1 MKVLQLMLGLLLVL
15 FTTVTFAQMVDINT
29 ATAEQL
35 EKGLKGIGP
44 AKAAAIVK
52 YRSDNGPFKA
62 VDDLI
67 NVPGIGDKTVA
78 GLKNSATVGG
88 AAPTVPAMPNKSTLP
103 STAPVSV
110 KQPAVTPAAPAM
122 AVKPITSPAPVP
134 PAPAIPAKSTT
145 SPVMVPPTPAVP
157 AKPKAAVELPKQ

>member
-1 MKVLQLMLGLLLVL
+1 MKVLRLMLSLLLVL

-29 ATAEQL
+29 ATAEQM

-78 GLKNSATVGG
+78 GLKNAATVGG
-88 AAPTVPAMPNKSTLP
+88 VTHMAPAMPHKPTLP

-110 KQPAVTPAAPAM
+110 KTAAPPAAPAM
-122 AVKPITSPAPVP
+122 AVKPITPPATVP

-145 SPVMVPPTPAVP
+145 SPVTVPPTPAVP
-157 AKPKAAVELPKQ
+157 VKPKATVELPKQ